1 MLSIAWKFPTAL
13 AVIPDAHWLCAF
25 RNHVTRMLKSSRSFR
40 PTCTL
45 RSVSALN
52 QGANLWPASTQAG
65 FCGSTGLAP
74 DVNSEAAAVA
84 ENTAAASARPAT
96 NALRLH
102 LLKSLRLSRR
112 ACCETAS
119 SRNEWY
125 EPDWAGCRNVMA
137 FMKLSSARAGGHVTP
152 RADRRVPGEVSES
165 APENGALGFPLQAV
179 GEFAPGL
186 PRLRAGV
193 TRSAHPGSGP
203 AARASVLRAHARQG
217 FGMAELIPA
226 QTAGRTGRWMP
237 WCAPEYLGAPD
248 LRRFLLIICACE
260 QCVVHVAAQQGRY
273 SRLRYAQNTWN
284 KLARSKNNQGCFWD
298 RTPQEARSLLA
309 NVI

>member
-1 MLSIAWKFPTAL
+1 MLSIAWKFSTAL
-13 AVIPDAHWLCAF
+13 AVIPDAHWFCAF

-84 ENTAAASARPAT
+84 ENTAAASARAAT

-119 SRNEWY
+119 SRNDRY
-125 EPDWAGCRNVMA
+125 EPDWAGCRNGMA

-152 RADRRVPGEVSES
+152 RTDLRVPGEVSGQRPRTERS
-165 APENGALGFPLQAV
+165 ASRSRLSVNLPPDCTRRRATRSSASRWRDAISASRKRASSPRFGSAGACA
-179 GEFAPGL
+179 
-186 PRLRAGV
+186 AGV
-193 TRSAHPGSGP
+193 WDGRVDPG
-203 AARASVLRAHARQG
+203 
-217 FGMAELIPA
+217 
-226 QTAGRTGRWMP
+226 
-237 WCAPEYLGAPD
+237 
-248 LRRFLLIICACE
+248 
-260 QCVVHVAAQQGRY
+260 
-273 SRLRYAQNTWN
+273 
-284 KLARSKNNQGCFWD
+284 
-298 RTPQEARSLLA
+298 A
-309 NVI
+309 NCGKDGKVDAMVC